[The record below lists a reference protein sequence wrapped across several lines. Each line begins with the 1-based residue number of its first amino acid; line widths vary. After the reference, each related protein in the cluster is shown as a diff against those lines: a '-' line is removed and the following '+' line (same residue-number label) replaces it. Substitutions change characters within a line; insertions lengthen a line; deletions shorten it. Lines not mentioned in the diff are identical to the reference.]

1 MANTYKMP
9 DGTIEHQFVSDE
21 EMIIYLSGKY
31 MGMEATNLLKDIL
44 ENSKNRIKILTDE
57 VDNYDDSIEFYRTL
71 LFDIC
76 GKLEELKDELH
87 DTKKSDIFLE
97 LSRIIDKINSEV

>member
-9 DGTIEHQFVSDE
+9 DGAIEHQFVSDE
-21 EMIIYLSGKY
+21 EMIIYLSDKY

-44 ENSKNRIKILTDE
+44 ENSKTQIENLTDE
-57 VDNYDDSIEFYRTL
+57 LDNYDDSIESYRTL
-71 LFDIC
+71 LLDIC
-76 GKLEELKDELH
+76 SKLEELKDELYN
-87 DTKKSDIFLE
+87 TKKSDIFLK

>member
-21 EMIIYLSGKY
+21 EMIIYLSDKY

-44 ENSKNRIKILTDE
+44 ENNKNRIKNLTDE
-57 VDNYDDSIEFYRTL
+57 IDNYDDSIEFYHTL
-71 LFDIC
+71 LLDVC
-76 GKLEELKDELH
+76 SKLRELKDELH
-87 DTKKSDIFLE
+87 NTKKSDIFLE
-97 LSRIIDKINSEV
+97 LSCIIDKINSEV

>member
-21 EMIIYLSGKY
+21 EMIIYLSDKY

-44 ENSKNRIKILTDE
+44 ENSKNRIENLIDE
-57 VDNYDDSIEFYRTL
+57 VDNYDESIESYHTL

-76 GKLEELKDELH
+76 DKLKELKYDLQH
-87 DTKKSDIFLE
+87 TKKSDIFLK
-97 LSRIIDKINSEV
+97 LSYIIDKINSEV

>member
-9 DGTIEHQFVSDE
+9 DGTIEHQFVSNE
-21 EMIIYLSGKY
+21 EMIIYLSDKY

-44 ENSKNRIKILTDE
+44 ENNKNRIENLTDE
-57 VDNYDDSIEFYRTL
+57 LDYHDESIESYHTL

-76 GKLEELKDELH
+76 SKLEELKDELH
-87 DTKKSDIFLE
+87 NTKKSDIFLK
-97 LSRIIDKINSEV
+97 LSYIIDKINSEV

>member
-21 EMIIYLSGKY
+21 EMIIYLSDKY

-44 ENSKNRIKILTDE
+44 GNSKTQIENLTDE
-57 VDNYDDSIEFYRTL
+57 VDNYSKSIEFYHML
-71 LFDIC
+71 LLDIC
-76 GKLEELKDELH
+76 DKLKELKDELH
-87 DTKKSDIFLE
+87 TTKKSDVFLK
-97 LSRIIDKINSEV
+97 LSCIIDKINSEV

>member
-21 EMIIYLSGKY
+21 EMITYLSDKY
-31 MGMEATNLLKDIL
+31 MGMEATNLLRDIL
-44 ENSKNRIKILTDE
+44 ENSKNRIKNLTDD
-57 VDNYDDSIEFYRTL
+57 VDSYDDYIEFYRTL

-76 GKLEELKDELH
+76 DKLEELKDELH
-87 DTKKSDIFLE
+87 NTKKSDIFLK
-97 LSRIIDKINSEV
+97 LSYIIDKINSEV

>member
-21 EMIIYLSGKY
+21 EMITYLSNKY

-44 ENSKNRIKILTDE
+44 ENNKNRIENLTDE
-57 VDNYDDSIEFYRTL
+57 LDYHDESIESYHTL

-76 GKLEELKDELH
+76 SKLEELKDELH
-87 DTKKSDIFLE
+87 NTKKSDIFLK
-97 LSRIIDKINSEV
+97 LSYIIDKINSEV

>member
-21 EMIIYLSGKY
+21 EMIIYLSDKY

-44 ENSKNRIKILTDE
+44 ENNKTQIKNLTDE
-57 VDNYDDSIEFYRTL
+57 IDNYDDSIEFYHTL
-71 LFDIC
+71 LLDIC
-76 GKLEELKDELH
+76 DKLEELKDELH
-87 DTKKSDIFLE
+87 NTKKSDIFLK
-97 LSRIIDKINSEV
+97 LSYIIDKINQEV

>member
-21 EMIIYLSGKY
+21 EMIIYLSDKY

-44 ENSKNRIKILTDE
+44 ENSKNRIKNLTDE
-57 VDNYDDSIEFYRTL
+57 IDNYDDSIEFYHTL
-71 LFDIC
+71 LLDIC
-76 GKLEELKDELH
+76 SKLEELKDELH
-87 DTKKSDIFLE
+87 DTKKSDVFLE
-97 LSRIIDKINSEV
+97 LSCIIDKINSEV

>member
-21 EMIIYLSGKY
+21 EMIIYLSDKY

-44 ENSKNRIKILTDE
+44 ENSKNQIENLTDE
-57 VDNYDDSIEFYRTL
+57 IDNYDDSIESYHTL
-71 LFDIC
+71 LLDIC
-76 GKLEELKDELH
+76 DKLKELKDELH
-87 DTKKSDIFLE
+87 NTKKSDIFLE
-97 LSRIIDKINSEV
+97 LSCIIDKINSEV

>member
-21 EMIIYLSGKY
+21 EMIIYLSDKY
-31 MGMEATNLLKDIL
+31 IGMEATNLLKDIL
-44 ENSKNRIKILTDE
+44 ENSKNRIENLTDE
-57 VDNYDDSIEFYRTL
+57 IDNYAESIEFYHTL
-71 LFDIC
+71 LLDIC
-76 GKLEELKDELH
+76 DKLEELKDELH
-87 DTKKSDIFLE
+87 NTKKSDIFLE

>member
-44 ENSKNRIKILTDE
+44 ENSKTQIENLTDE
-57 VDNYDDSIEFYRTL
+57 IDNYSESIESYRTL

-76 GKLEELKDELH
+76 DKLEELKDELH
-87 DTKKSDIFLE
+87 NTKKSDIFLK
-97 LSRIIDKINSEV
+97 LSCIIDKINQEV

>member
-21 EMIIYLSGKY
+21 EMITYLSDKY

-44 ENSKNRIKILTDE
+44 ENNKTQIENLTDE
-57 VDNYDDSIEFYRTL
+57 VNNYDESIESYRTS

-76 GKLEELKDELH
+76 DELKELKDELH
-87 DTKKSDIFLE
+87 NTKKSDIFLK
-97 LSRIIDKINSEV
+97 LSYIINNINLEV

>member
-1 MANTYKMP
+1 MANTYNMP

-21 EMIIYLSGKY
+21 EMITYLSNKY

-44 ENSKNRIKILTDE
+44 ENNKNQIENLTDE
-57 VDNYDDSIEFYRTL
+57 LDYHDESIESYHTL

-76 GKLEELKDELH
+76 DELKELKDELH
-87 DTKKSDIFLE
+87 NTKKSDIFLK
-97 LSRIIDKINSEV
+97 LSYIIDKINSEV

>member
-1 MANTYKMP
+1 MANTYNMP

-21 EMIIYLSGKY
+21 EMITYLSNKY

-44 ENSKNRIKILTDE
+44 ENNKNRIENLTDE
-57 VDNYDDSIEFYRTL
+57 LDYHDESIESYHTL

-76 GKLEELKDELH
+76 DELKELKDELH
-87 DTKKSDIFLE
+87 NTKKSDIFLK
-97 LSRIIDKINSEV
+97 LSYIIDKINSEV

>member
-21 EMIIYLSGKY
+21 EMIIYLSDKY

-44 ENSKNRIKILTDE
+44 ENNKTQIENLTDE
-57 VDNYDDSIEFYRTL
+57 VDNYDESIESYRTL

-76 GKLEELKDELH
+76 SKLKELKDELH
-87 DTKKSDIFLE
+87 NTKSQIFFL
-97 LSRIIDKINSEV
+97 NSAI

>member
-9 DGTIEHQFVSDE
+9 DGAIEHQFVSDE
-21 EMIIYLSGKY
+21 EMIIYLSDKY

-44 ENSKNRIKILTDE
+44 ENSKTQIENLTDE
-57 VDNYDDSIEFYRTL
+57 IDNYDDSIEFYHTL

-76 GKLEELKDELH
+76 DKLEELKDELH
-87 DTKKSDIFLE
+87 NTKKSDVFLE
-97 LSRIIDKINSEV
+97 LSCIIDKINSEV

>member
-21 EMIIYLSGKY
+21 EMIIYLSDKY

-44 ENSKNRIKILTDE
+44 ENSKTQIENLTDE
-57 VDNYDDSIEFYRTL
+57 VDNYADSIESHHTL
-71 LFDIC
+71 LLDIC
-76 GKLEELKDELH
+76 DKLEELKDELH
-87 DTKKSDIFLE
+87 NTKKSDIFLK
-97 LSRIIDKINSEV
+97 LNCIIDKINSEV

>member
-21 EMIIYLSGKY
+21 EMIIYLSDKY

-44 ENSKNRIKILTDE
+44 ENSKNQIENLTDE
-57 VDNYDDSIEFYRTL
+57 VDNYDESIEFYHTL
-71 LFDIC
+71 LLDIC
-76 GKLEELKDELH
+76 GKLKELKDELH
-87 DTKKSDIFLE
+87 NSKKSDIFLE
-97 LSRIIDKINSEV
+97 LSCIIDKINSEV

>member
-21 EMIIYLSGKY
+21 EMITYLSDKY
-31 MGMEATNLLKDIL
+31 MGMYATNLLKDIL
-44 ENSKNRIKILTDE
+44 VDSKIQIENLTDE
-57 VDNYDDSIEFYRTL
+57 ADNYIESIESYHTL

-76 GKLEELKDELH
+76 GKLKELKDELH
-87 DTKKSDIFLE
+87 NTKKSDIFHK
-97 LSRIIDKINSEV
+97 LSYIIDKINSEV

>member
-21 EMIIYLSGKY
+21 EMITYLSDKY

-44 ENSKNRIKILTDE
+44 ENSKTQIENLTDE
-57 VDNYDDSIEFYRTL
+57 IDNYDDSIEFYHTL
-71 LFDIC
+71 LLDIC

-87 DTKKSDIFLE
+87 NSKKSDIFLE
-97 LSRIIDKINSEV
+97 LSYIIDKINSEV

>member
-44 ENSKNRIKILTDE
+44 ENSKTQIKNLTDE
-57 VDNYDDSIEFYRTL
+57 LDNYDDSIEFYHTL
-71 LFDIC
+71 LLDIC
-76 GKLEELKDELH
+76 SKLEELKDELH
-87 DTKKSDIFLE
+87 NTKKSDIFLE

>member
-21 EMIIYLSGKY
+21 EMITYLSDKY

-44 ENSKNRIKILTDE
+44 DDGESLLRVEKAHCLT
-57 VDNYDDSIEFYRTL
+57 R
-71 LFDIC
+71 
-76 GKLEELKDELH
+76 
-87 DTKKSDIFLE
+87 
-97 LSRIIDKINSEV
+97 

>member
-21 EMIIYLSGKY
+21 EMIIYLSDKY

-44 ENSKNRIKILTDE
+44 ENSKNQIKNLTDE
-57 VDNYDDSIEFYRTL
+57 VDSYDDSIESYRTL
-71 LFDIC
+71 LLDIC
-76 GKLEELKDELH
+76 DKLKELKDELH
-87 DTKKSDIFLE
+87 NTKKSDIFLE
-97 LSRIIDKINSEV
+97 LSCIIDKINSEV

>member
-21 EMIIYLSGKY
+21 EMIIYLSDKY
-31 MGMEATNLLKDIL
+31 MGMEATNLLRDIL
-44 ENSKNRIKILTDE
+44 ENSKNRIKNLTDE
-57 VDNYDDSIEFYRTL
+57 VDSYDESIEFYRTL
-71 LFDIC
+71 LLDIC

-87 DTKKSDIFLE
+87 DTKKSDVFLK
-97 LSRIIDKINSEV
+97 LSCIIDKINSEV

>member
-21 EMIIYLSGKY
+21 EMIIYLSDKY
-31 MGMEATNLLKDIL
+31 MGIEATNLLKDIL
-44 ENSKNRIKILTDE
+44 ENSKTQIKNLTDE
-57 VDNYDDSIEFYRTL
+57 IDNYDDSIEFYRTL

-76 GKLEELKDELH
+76 DKLKELKYDLQH
-87 DTKKSDIFLE
+87 TKKSDIFLE
-97 LSRIIDKINSEV
+97 LSCIIDKINSEV

>member
-21 EMIIYLSGKY
+21 EMIIYLSDKY

-44 ENSKNRIKILTDE
+44 ENSKTQIENLTDE
-57 VDNYDDSIEFYRTL
+57 IDNYDDSIELYHTL
-71 LFDIC
+71 LLDIC
-76 GKLEELKDELH
+76 SKLEELKDELH
-87 DTKKSDIFLE
+87 NTKKSDVFLK
-97 LSRIIDKINSEV
+97 LSCIIDKINQEV